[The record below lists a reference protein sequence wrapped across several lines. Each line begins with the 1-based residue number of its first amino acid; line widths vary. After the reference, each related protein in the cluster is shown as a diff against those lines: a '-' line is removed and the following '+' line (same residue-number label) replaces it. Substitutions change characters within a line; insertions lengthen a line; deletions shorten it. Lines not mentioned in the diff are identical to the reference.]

1 MVLKKNEIPIYYDSM
16 LSKLIT
22 YGKDRSEAITRMKRA
37 IMDYTIVGVKTT
49 LPFALFVM
57 NHKHFVNGD
66 FDTHFVKTHF
76 TDPSV
81 LDNSC
86 KEEAKIAAL
95 FASYLQRKTTSLNNF
110 ETKTKNISN
119 WKKNRS

>member
-1 MVLKKNEIPIYYDSM
+1 MEIPIFYDSM

-22 YGKDRSEAITRMKRA
+22 YGKDREEAISRMKRA

-57 NHKHFVNGD
+57 DHPNFVDGD

-76 TDPSV
+76 TDTTV
-81 LDNSC
+81 LDKSC
-86 KEEAKIAAL
+86 EEEAEIAVLLARH
-95 FASYLQRKTTSLNNF
+95 LQTQSPSLNTVGVQT
-110 ETKTKNISN
+110 ENISN
-119 WKKNRS
+119 WKKNRK